1 MQRSVSDAAGAAS
14 ARSGVGAA
22 LERYFDIPA
31 NGSTLRTEL
40 LAGLATFLAAMYII
54 VVNPAILSDAGIPF
68 PAALTATVIIS
79 FIASLGM
86 GLYARNPILV
96 APGMGMNAL
105 FSYTLVQGAG
115 IEWQTALGCVFWAGV
130 LFSMLAVFNV
140 RQWIVDAIPAQ
151 LRYGI
156 TCGIGLFITLIGF
169 KNAQFIVQSPATL
182 VTAAPV
188 DAAVL
193 TFLAGLGITAVL
205 VARRVTGALILGIIA
220 TTILAIPIGR
230 LWGDG
235 SRFAPPGSDAT
246 TLVNWQ
252 GLFAAPDFSAVLQV
266 DILGALSVAYWPFIF
281 VFLFTN
287 FFDALSTFLGL
298 SEAAGLKDEKG
309 NPRNL
314 RQAMTVDAGT
324 TMLASLLGTSPTN
337 SYIESGAGIAQG
349 GRTGLVAVLAAMLFL
364 PFLFLSPL
372 LSLVPTIAT
381 APVLVLVGLF
391 MMAPVQ
397 RIDWA
402 DYTIAVPAFLAMILM
417 PLTYSITHGIAYG
430 FVAFVVVKVLA
441 GRGSEVR
448 LAMWIVAALSALMLF
463 SGH

>member
-1 MQRSVSDAAGAAS
+1 
-14 ARSGVGAA
+14 
-22 LERYFDIPA
+22 
-31 NGSTLRTEL
+31 
-40 LAGLATFLAAMYII
+40 
-54 VVNPAILSDAGIPF
+54 
-68 PAALTATVIIS
+68 
-79 FIASLGM
+79 
-86 GLYARNPILV
+86 
-96 APGMGMNAL
+96 
-105 FSYTLVQGAG
+105 
-115 IEWQTALGCVFWAGV
+115 
-130 LFSMLAVFNV
+130 
-140 RQWIVDAIPAQ
+140 
-151 LRYGI
+151 
-156 TCGIGLFITLIGF
+156 
-169 KNAQFIVQSPATL
+169 
-182 VTAAPV
+182 
-188 DAAVL
+188 
-193 TFLAGLGITAVL
+193 
-205 VARRVTGALILGIIA
+205 
-220 TTILAIPIGR
+220 
-230 LWGDG
+230 
-235 SRFAPPGSDAT
+235 
-246 TLVNWQ
+246 
-252 GLFAAPDFSAVLQV
+252 
-266 DILGALSVAYWPFIF
+266 VAYWPFIF

-324 TMLASLLGTSPTN
+324 SMLASLLGTSPTN

-349 GRTGLVAVLAAMLFL
+349 GRTGLVAALAAVLFL

-430 FVAFVVVKVLA
+430 FIAFVVVKVLA

-448 LAMWIVAALSALMLF
+448 LAMWIVAALSAVMLF